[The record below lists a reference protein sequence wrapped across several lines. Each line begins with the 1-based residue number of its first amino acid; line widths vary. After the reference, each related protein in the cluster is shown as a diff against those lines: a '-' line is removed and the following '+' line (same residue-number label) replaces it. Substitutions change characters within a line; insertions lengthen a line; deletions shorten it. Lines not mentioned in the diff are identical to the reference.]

1 MPGAGFFQKW
11 QTWRRDRQ
19 RERDLVR
26 IRTQLAQR
34 GVPVSHLSDDALEEL
49 IANGQ
54 RVLETAR
61 IHGGDTTGAFVVVVR
76 DREKI

>member
-1 MPGAGFFQKW
+1 MPVVGIIQRW
-11 QTWRRDRQ
+11 QSWRRDRQ

-34 GVPVSHLSDDALEEL
+34 GVPVSHLSDDALEAL
-49 IANGQ
+49 VADGR
-54 RVLETAR
+54 RVLETAGM
-61 IHGGDTTGAFVVVVR
+61 HGGDTTGAFVVVVR

>member
-1 MPGAGFFQKW
+1 MPVAGIFQKW
-11 QTWRRDRQ
+11 QSWRRDRQ

-34 GVPVSHLSDDALEEL
+34 GVPVSHLSDDALEAL
-49 IANGQ
+49 IADGR
-54 RVLETAR
+54 RVLDSAG

-76 DREKI
+76 DRENI